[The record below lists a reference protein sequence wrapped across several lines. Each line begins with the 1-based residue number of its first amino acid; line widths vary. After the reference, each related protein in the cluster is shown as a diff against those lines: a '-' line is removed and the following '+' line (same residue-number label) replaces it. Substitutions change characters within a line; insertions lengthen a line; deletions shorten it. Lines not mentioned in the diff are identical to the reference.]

1 MEQNKTPAREG
12 ILFVISG
19 PAGSGKGT
27 VVKLLTERHPEILL
41 SVSATTRN
49 PRPGEVHGV
58 QYYFITKPEFEKRLA
73 ADAILEHTTYC
84 DNYYGTPRDAVEAAL
99 ADGHDMILEIEVDG
113 AMQIKNK
120 VPGTVAIML
129 IPPNSE
135 TLEARLRGRG
145 TETEEVILR
154 RLARAREEI
163 GLMSDYDYVVVNG
176 DGEAERCAEDIYE
189 IIMAEHRRVERNTA
203 IKESFFN

>member
-1 MEQNKTPAREG
+1 MEQNNHPSRGG
-12 ILFVISG
+12 ILIVISG

-27 VVKLLTERHPEILL
+27 VVKTLIERHPDIRL

-58 QYYFITKPEFEKRLA
+58 QYFFITKEEFERRLA

-84 DNYYGTPRDAVEAAL
+84 DNYYGTPRDAVEESLAA
-99 ADGHDMILEIEVDG
+99 GNDMILEIEVDG
-113 AMQIKNK
+113 AMQIKRK

-129 IPPNSE
+129 LPPDGK

-163 GLMSDYDYVVVNG
+163 RLMGDYDYVVING
-176 DGEAERCAEDIYE
+176 EGAAERCADDIYE
-189 IIMAEHRRVERNTA
+189 IICAEHRRTARNKD
-203 IKESFFN
+203 IPESFF